1 MQVAET
7 IQTAHINRAPSAQH
21 DLNPSTA
28 ADMREPVH
36 LEKDAGDEDE
46 DDIPVSVLRPAR
58 RFSHL
63 PPIPDL
69 RFEQS
74 YLHSIQDAK
83 SWWMVAWITTRD
95 QVRFR
100 RPMRV
105 IDLDQVVADANH
117 IPPFAAS
124 DAHVAGCRLQ
134 PGLVRLAVL
143 EQERTDERELDRCT
157 GSEVVVGC
165 QQLAHSLEAGSKG
178 EEGLVPSMSSIIK
191 SAKFDTD
198 QLPLAILDPCSSIC
212 DLVKDPKPILV
223 QPLPSSEACRGNTA
237 HQRPSELVCRHIR

>member
-117 IPPFAAS
+117 VPPFAAS

-157 GSEVVVGC
+157 GSEMVVGC
-165 QQLAHSLEAGSKG
+165 EQLAHSLEASSKG
-178 EEGLVPSMSSIIK
+178 EEGLVPSMSSMTK

-198 QLPLAILDPCSSIC
+198 GLYIAILDRA
-212 DLVKDPKPILV
+212 
-223 QPLPSSEACRGNTA
+223 LPSVILLRTQS
-237 HQRPSELVCRHIR
+237 PSLCKRYPAPRLVVGMRHTNGLLN

>member
-28 ADMREPVH
+28 ADAREPVR
-36 LEKDAGDEDE
+36 LEKDEGHVDDDE

-83 SWWMVAWITTRD
+83 SWWMVAWITTKD
-95 QVRFR
+95 QVCYHGRWG
-100 RPMRV
+100 
-105 IDLDQVVADANH
+105 L
-117 IPPFAAS
+117 IP
-124 DAHVAGCRLQ
+124 
-134 PGLVRLAVL
+134 
-143 EQERTDERELDRCT
+143 
-157 GSEVVVGC
+157 
-165 QQLAHSLEAGSKG
+165 
-178 EEGLVPSMSSIIK
+178 
-191 SAKFDTD
+191 
-198 QLPLAILDPCSSIC
+198 
-212 DLVKDPKPILV
+212 
-223 QPLPSSEACRGNTA
+223 
-237 HQRPSELVCRHIR
+237 

>member
-28 ADMREPVH
+28 ADTREPVH
-36 LEKDAGDEDE
+36 LGKDVGDDDE

-58 RFSHL
+58 RFSNL

-95 QVRFR
+95 QVCLGGPCG
-100 RPMRV
+100 PM
-105 IDLDQVVADANH
+105 
-117 IPPFAAS
+117 S
-124 DAHVAGCRLQ
+124 
-134 PGLVRLAVL
+134 
-143 EQERTDERELDRCT
+143 
-157 GSEVVVGC
+157 
-165 QQLAHSLEAGSKG
+165 
-178 EEGLVPSMSSIIK
+178 
-191 SAKFDTD
+191 
-198 QLPLAILDPCSSIC
+198 
-212 DLVKDPKPILV
+212 
-223 QPLPSSEACRGNTA
+223 
-237 HQRPSELVCRHIR
+237 

>member
-7 IQTAHINRAPSAQH
+7 IQTAHIKREPSARH

-28 ADMREPVH
+28 ADTREPVH
-36 LEKDAGDEDE
+36 LDKDAGDEDE

-95 QVRFR
+95 QVRFGW
-100 RPMRV
+100 PMWSYVLISGRSR
-105 IDLDQVVADANH
+105 VADAND
-117 IPPFAAS
+117 ISLFAAS
-124 DAHVAGCRLQ
+124 NAHVAGYRLQ
-134 PGLVRLAVL
+134 FGLVWLAVL
-143 EQERTDERELDRCT
+143 EQERPDERELDRRP
-157 GSEVVVGC
+157 GSEVVVGG
-165 QQLAHSLEAGSKG
+165 QQLAHSLKAGGKG
-178 EEGLVPSMSSIIK
+178 KEGLVPSMSSLTR
-191 SAKFDTD
+191 SWQFCAE
-198 QLPLAILDPCSSIC
+198 
-212 DLVKDPKPILV
+212 
-223 QPLPSSEACRGNTA
+223 EAFKHKQIHMSPRVGIDCR
-237 HQRPSELVCRHIR
+237 SLFWIRAFHV

>member
-28 ADMREPVH
+28 ADTREPVH
-36 LEKDAGDEDE
+36 LDKDAGDEDE

-105 IDLDQVVADANH
+105 IDPDHGWRMLTIYLASQLVMPMLQGVVYNLAWCGWQYWNRNAQMSGNSIGAQVRRWWWGVNNWP
-117 IPPFAAS
+117 IPSKPAA
-124 DAHVAGCRLQ
+124 
-134 PGLVRLAVL
+134 
-143 EQERTDERELDRCT
+143 RE
-157 GSEVVVGC
+157 
-165 QQLAHSLEAGSKG
+165 K
-178 EEGLVPSMSSIIK
+178 
-191 SAKFDTD
+191 
-198 QLPLAILDPCSSIC
+198 
-212 DLVKDPKPILV
+212 KDWF
-223 QPLPSSEACRGNTA
+223 R
-237 HQRPSELVCRHIR
+237 R

>member
-28 ADMREPVH
+28 ADAREPVH
-36 LEKDAGDEDE
+36 LDKDEAHVDDDDDE
-46 DDIPVSVLRPAR
+46 IPVSVLRPAR

-95 QVRFR
+95 QVR
-100 RPMRV
+100 
-105 IDLDQVVADANH
+105 
-117 IPPFAAS
+117 S
-124 DAHVAGCRLQ
+124 DGPSNLSYV
-134 PGLVRLAVL
+134 
-143 EQERTDERELDRCT
+143 
-157 GSEVVVGC
+157 
-165 QQLAHSLEAGSKG
+165 
-178 EEGLVPSMSSIIK
+178 VPS
-191 SAKFDTD
+191 
-198 QLPLAILDPCSSIC
+198 
-212 DLVKDPKPILV
+212 
-223 QPLPSSEACRGNTA
+223 
-237 HQRPSELVCRHIR
+237 